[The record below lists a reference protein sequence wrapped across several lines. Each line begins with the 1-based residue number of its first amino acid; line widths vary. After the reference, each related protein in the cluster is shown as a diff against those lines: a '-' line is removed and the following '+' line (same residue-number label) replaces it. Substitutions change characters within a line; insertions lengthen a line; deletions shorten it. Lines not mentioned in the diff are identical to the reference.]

1 MLSSLSGLSAGPLA
15 GSYPAPAAGRSI
27 SARREATEQPA
38 RASDAG
44 RGTAGTGESSVV
56 PKGSEAVSATG
67 LTPEEEQIV
76 AELAATDRQVRAQEQ
91 AHLAAA
97 AGLAR
102 GVSFTYTAG
111 PDGKQYAVGGEVSID
126 TSPVSGDPAATIRKA
141 QQIRAAANAPAN
153 PSGQDRAVAAQA
165 AQLEA
170 AARQELAEQTRR
182 ELQAQNQ
189 AAQSGAYGTP
199 QTTPGSGLLLSLI
212 A

>member
-1 MLSSLSGLSAGPLA
+1 MLSPLSGFSAGLLI
-15 GSYPAPAAGRSI
+15 GSNPAPAAVRSG
-27 SARREATEQPA
+27 SARREATNALAPEAAGDPA
-38 RASDAG
+38 AA
-44 RGTAGTGESSVV
+44 GESPVAQKSSEVV
-56 PKGSEAVSATG
+56 PANG
-67 LTPEEEQIV
+67 LTPGEERIV
-76 AELAATDRQVRAQEQ
+76 AELAAADRQVRAHEQ

-102 GVSFTYTAG
+102 GVSFTYATG

-153 PSGQDRAVAAQA
+153 PSGQDRVVAAQA
-165 AQLEA
+165 AQLEV

-182 ELQAQNQ
+182 ELEEQNRTSQ
-189 AAQSGAYGTP
+189 TRSYVPRDAQSRRG
-199 QTTPGSGLLLSLI
+199 QLLSLI

>member
-1 MLSSLSGLSAGPLA
+1 MLSPLSGLSASPLT
-15 GSYPAPAAGRSI
+15 GSYRAPN
-27 SARREATEQPA
+27 P
-38 RASDAG
+38 RASASAAPESTPEPAQAADAG
-44 RGTAGTGESSVV
+44 PSVAAFDEPAVV
-56 PKGSEAVSATG
+56 PERSAVQSATG
-67 LTPEEEQIV
+67 LTPEEERIV
-76 AELAATDRQVRAQEQ
+76 AELAATDRQVRAHEQ

-102 GVSFTYTAG
+102 GVSFTYTSG

-165 AQLEA
+165 SQLEA
-170 AARQELAEQTRR
+170 EARQELAEQTRR
-182 ELQAQNQ
+182 ELEEQNRTSQ
-189 AAQSGAYGTP
+189 TRSYGPHETES
-199 QTTPGSGLLLSLI
+199 GSGLLLSLI